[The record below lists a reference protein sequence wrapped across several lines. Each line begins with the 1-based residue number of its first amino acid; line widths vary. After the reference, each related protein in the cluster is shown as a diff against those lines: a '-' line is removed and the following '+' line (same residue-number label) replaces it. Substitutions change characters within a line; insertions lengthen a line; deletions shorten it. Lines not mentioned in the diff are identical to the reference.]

1 MAEPTSNNPFS
12 LVEHLSVRERAEVL
26 SAVRSGGGKLLID
39 VLTRFLV
46 YSSTNIPTTTDTVS
60 TEDMYRKALSYQRSV
75 AIKEIIDVL
84 NALHDEPSKAEA
96 IDESEDDNPTDLP

>member
-1 MAEPTSNNPFS
+1 MAEPTSSNPFS
-12 LVEHLSVRERAEVL
+12 LIEHLSVRERAEVL

-46 YSSTNIPTTTDTVS
+46 YSSTSIPTTVDTVS

-75 AIKEIIDVL
+75 AIKEVIDVL
-84 NALHDEPSKAEA
+84 NALHAEPSKTETAE
-96 IDESEDDNPTDLP
+96 ESEDDNPTDLP